1 MAKAK
6 TGGKVD
12 ALRATREAE
21 AAQAESQAKARR
33 KELTLHP
40 ACEALPVLP
49 KARYDELVESIRA
62 NGLEDPIVTHNGEVL
77 DGRHRLRACE
87 EAGVEPRFVEWDGR
101 GGDPVGFI
109 ALKQIRRDMTKSQRA
124 AWAAEYVLPAEEE
137 KARERQASHGAAP
150 GRVANTSGSGSTSDA
165 GTARDKAGEAT
176 GVSGRSVDTAK
187 KVKDADEA
195 LFEDLKS
202 GKKTLAQAAREAA
215 LTERLRGFPDDERER
230 AAAFLHHVV
239 AEGNHSST
247 AVELADKLLAKPAED
262 RLRIYVFHE
271 SDDPRERSLA
281 LTEAANLPPMPHP
294 ALPHLRDAGRAIAKA
309 RRHFNG
315 DASGERLKVVRSE
328 IDAVI
333 STLQEGA
340 A

>member
-1 MAKAK
+1 MAKA

-12 ALRATREAE
+12 ALRKTREAE

-33 KELTLHP
+33 KELVLHP
-40 ACEALPVLP
+40 ACEALPALP

-62 NGLEDPIVTHNGEVL
+62 NGLEDPIVLHEGRVL

-109 ALKQIRRDMTKSQRA
+109 ALKQVRRDMTKSQRA

-137 KARERQASHGAAP
+137 KAAERQQSTLKRGATAP
-150 GRVANTSGSGSTSDA
+150 DPETLPERESQGE
-165 GTARDKAGEAT
+165 ARDKAGEAA
-176 GVSGRSVDTAK
+176 GVSGRSVGEANKLKEANGQLFDE
-187 KVKDADEA
+187 VKA
-195 LFEDLKS
+195 
-202 GKKTLAQAAREAA
+202 GRMTLAEAGRREAIA
-215 LTERLRGFPDDERER
+215 SKVEQLPTDERGR
-230 AAAFLHHVV
+230 ASSFLGGVI
-239 AEGNHSST
+239 ADGNHSST
-247 AVELADKLLAKPAED
+247 AVEMADNMLAMPAEE
-262 RLRIYVFHE
+262 RLRIYVLHE